1 MKDLKINELT
11 ALIQS
16 SLLGVSVGDALG
28 VPVEFMPRRQL
39 RLRPVTDM
47 REYGSYDQ
55 PKGTWSDDSSLT
67 FCLAEALC
75 ENPFELRQVADN
87 FMRWWRED
95 YWTARGEVFDIG
107 NTTQIALQNI
117 QNGEDLAQCGC
128 DDFYSNGNGALMRIL
143 PLVFYIKS
151 MSIDDRFLW
160 TKRVARLTHG
170 HSISIL
176 SCFYYVEFARQLIEG
191 RPLLEIYKNLQRSIP
206 LFFSDKPDLN
216 NELDVLGRL
225 LKEDIFLIH
234 EKNVKSSGYV
244 VHTLEASIW
253 CLMTTENYADSVLKA
268 VNLGEDTDT
277 TGAVTGGL
285 AGLFYG
291 ETAIPA
297 SWLTD
302 LAQLDRIME
311 LGNRMAKS
319 LQSM

>member
-206 LFFSDKPDLN
+206 LFFSDKPALN

>member
-206 LFFSDKPDLN
+206 LFFRDKPALN